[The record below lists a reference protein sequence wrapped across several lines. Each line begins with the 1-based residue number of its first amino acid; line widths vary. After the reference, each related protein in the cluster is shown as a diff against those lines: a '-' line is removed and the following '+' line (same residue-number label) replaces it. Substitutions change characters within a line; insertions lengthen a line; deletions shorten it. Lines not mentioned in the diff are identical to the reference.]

1 MEKNKTID
9 IDIYLKN
16 NQYRMGK
23 KRKKL

>member
-9 IDIYLKN
+9 INIYLKN